1 MPSRPLPHGLLRAF
15 SLGPLA
21 GLVFVTLRVVL
32 PVVLPVALLL
42 AVPAP
47 HAEVIYVDTDATGQ
61 GNGTS
66 WEDAFTDLQLA
77 LEAAP
82 GAGDQI
88 WVATGLYHPSAEV
101 GGAGPRY
108 ACYSLRNGVALY
120 GGFAGDEEALEERDP
135 DLHPVTLSGD
145 VGVAGEMSDNCYH
158 VFYHPADSNL
168 DETAVLDGFVV
179 TAGCANESGGDCA
192 RGGGM
197 YNEDASPTI
206 ANCVFTS
213 NEASA
218 DYYSDGGAVCN
229 QDASPRF
236 TGCVFTGNLCGRYG
250 GAVANMWNASPV
262 FEDCAFSDNHAG
274 LEGSANGFA
283 GAMYS
288 YGTCS
293 PVVSGC
299 SFTGNSVNFDGG
311 AVGNDGS
318 GVFAYFV
325 DCRFSD
331 NTAVLYGGA
340 VYNRGGADPTYVQCV
355 FEGNQGTASNAHG
368 GAMYNHN
375 ACPVISNCVVY
386 DNESGCVGDGIYCYQ
401 FSDPVIT
408 NSIILGED
416 GIYSGGGSEPSVT
429 YCAIEQSGFE
439 NPEWH
444 NIAGDPGLVDPAG
457 GDFHLSGSSPC
468 IDAGSN
474 DALPP
479 DVADL
484 DGDGDTTEPIPL
496 DSFGDARRHDMPDVP
511 DTGQGEPPIV
521 DIGIHELSGSGSG
534 VPERAEAIPVR
545 IRPNPVYRAGASTS
559 IEFDLAVPARVT
571 VAIYDAN
578 GRLIRTLADGVRPA
592 GPQVVTWQGRND
604 GGRPVASGV
613 YACVLRTGERAVV
626 RWLTLVR

>member
-1 MPSRPLPHGLLRAF
+1 MLCGFSRHLCLPCLVLM
-15 SLGPLA
+15 SL
-21 GLVFVTLRVVL
+21 
-32 PVVLPVALLL
+32 ALTS
-42 AVPAP
+42 PALQ
-47 HAEVIYVDTDATGQ
+47 AEVIYVDAGATGQ
-61 GNGTS
+61 GDGTS

-77 LEAAP
+77 LDAAP
-82 GAGDQI
+82 AAGDQI
-88 WVATGLYHPSAEV
+88 WVATGVYYPSAEV
-101 GGAGPRY
+101 GGTGQRY
-108 ACYSLRNGVALY
+108 ACFSLENGVALY
-120 GGFAGDEEALEERDP
+120 GGFAGGEETLEERDP
-135 DLHPVTLSGD
+135 ELHPTTLSGD
-145 VGVAGEMSDNCYH
+145 VGVPGEMTDNCYH

-197 YNEDASPTI
+197 YNEDASPTVVG
-206 ANCVFTS
+206 CVFAG

-229 QDASPRF
+229 HDASPRF

-262 FEDCAFSDNHAG
+262 FESCEFTGNHAG

-283 GAMYS
+283 GALYS
-288 YGTCS
+288 YGTSS

-299 SFTGNSVNFDGG
+299 SFTGNSANFDGG

-318 GVFAYFV
+318 GVLAYFV
-325 DCRFSD
+325 GCRFTD

-340 VYNRGGADPTYVQCV
+340 VYNRGGADPTFVQCI
-355 FEGNQGTASNAHG
+355 FEGNQGTAGNAHG
-368 GAMYNHN
+368 GAMYNHT
-375 ACPVISNCVVY
+375 ASPVISNCVVY

-408 NSIILGED
+408 NCIILGQD

-444 NIAGDPGLVDPAG
+444 NITGDPGLTDPQS
-457 GDFHLSGSSPC
+457 GDFHLTSSSPC

-479 DVADL
+479 DLADL
-484 DGDGDTTEPIPL
+484 DGDGDTTEPIPY
-496 DSFGDARRHDMPDVP
+496 DYFGDGRRHDVPEVP
-511 DTGQGEPPIV
+511 DTGQGTPPIV
-521 DIGIHELSGSGSG
+521 DIGIHEVSGSGSA
-534 VPERAEAIPVR
+534 VPDRAESVPVR
-545 IRPNPVYRAGASTS
+545 IRPNPVHVAGPSTS
-559 IEFDLAVPARVT
+559 IEFDLPAPARVR
-571 VAIYDAN
+571 VAIYDAG

-592 GPQVVTWQGRND
+592 GPQVLTWDGRD
-604 GGRPVASGV
+604 ECGHPVASGI
-613 YACVLRTGERAVV
+613 YACTVRSAERATVRRLTVV
-626 RWLTLVR
+626 R